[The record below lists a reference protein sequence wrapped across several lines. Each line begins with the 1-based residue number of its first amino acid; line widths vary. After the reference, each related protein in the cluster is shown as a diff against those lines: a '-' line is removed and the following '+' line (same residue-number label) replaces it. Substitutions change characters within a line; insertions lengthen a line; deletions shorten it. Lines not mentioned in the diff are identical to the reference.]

1 MKPPSLPPRNGWG
14 GALKLAK
21 RSLFPRRDARGSPSS
36 RRQVAAA
43 GADAPLPAPQTHY
56 HWRWRPLCID
66 SNSRPLVF
74 RFSAGTLAYE
84 EALAQYGILHDPQ
97 APSVLM
103 IVDESEET
111 LALATQVKEAL
122 TASPCGLIVVTRRA
136 WRIEENE
143 ALSAA
148 HHALWA
154 MLRVAANEQPERLI
168 AAIDMAENASWETL
182 RQGLSAVSLSQRWLA
197 ARDNGFWLPS
207 LAPNAGCAAELPAKV
222 FAGDN
227 RWHLVTGAFGGL
239 GRLAVNWL
247 REKGRAAS
255 RYWRRAWM
263 RHGGRHS
270 GRGDSRLPL

>member
-1 MKPPSLPPRNGWG
+1 
-14 GALKLAK
+14 
-21 RSLFPRRDARGSPSS
+21 
-36 RRQVAAA
+36 
-43 GADAPLPAPQTHY
+43 
-56 HWRWRPLCID
+56 
-66 SNSRPLVF
+66 
-74 RFSAGTLAYE
+74 
-84 EALAQYGILHDPQ
+84 
-97 APSVLM
+97 M
-103 IVDESEET
+103 IADESEET
-111 LALATQVKEAL
+111 LALAMQVKEAL
-122 TASPCGLIVVTRRA
+122 SVSPGGLIVVTRRA
-136 WRIEENE
+136 WQIEENE

-182 RQGLSAVSLSQRWLA
+182 RQGLNAVSLSQRWLA

-263 RHGGRHS
+263 RHGQATQRTWRFASAVVMWVMPESWPVFLMSWRPAAALPAQFIPLAYWLMGPYRNS
-270 GRGDSRLPL
+270 MNTSWPPFSRSKRRRQASYYKRWATTTPVI